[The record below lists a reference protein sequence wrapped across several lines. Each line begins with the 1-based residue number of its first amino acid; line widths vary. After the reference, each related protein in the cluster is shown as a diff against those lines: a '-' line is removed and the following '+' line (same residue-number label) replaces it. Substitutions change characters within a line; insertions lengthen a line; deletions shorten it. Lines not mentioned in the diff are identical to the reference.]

1 MFLLLAVLLKAVDG
15 EAHNLSLDLLGEVEL
30 PEDILL
36 PPNLLGT
43 LFSVKLVLLL
53 SGSEELH
60 ALQVKPNILDVVL
73 PIELLDQVVQPLND
87 GCLVDEIGR
96 GDPLSQAWG
105 ISGHTEG
112 A

>member
-1 MFLLLAVLLKAVDG
+1 M
-15 EAHNLSLDLLGEVEL
+15 EL

-112 A
+112 AEFGWEDACGG